1 MDASAESV
9 ARVATGGT
17 EALSS
22 EVTAALRELRRQVA
36 EVLNHGQRLLAL
48 NPKHHAL
55 RESVMHLQKAQ
66 LCLRGGDDEEEPW
79 VDGSVKVDWA
89 RLAKQLKRKRMQAN
103 LGQKE
108 LAELIDISEAM
119 VRAIESGQRRPSR
132 EVLLRLLA
140 SPPLG
145 LRLEDITADPTG
157 DSIIPTSWL
166 APHYDPAQLITSMVE
181 QLNSSGGALEQ
192 TTAYLDYQSAK
203 DFLDI
208 CESPSYAKA
217 FSNTIPLEHLA
228 QRIVSSA
235 GAGGLDVIALGCGDA
250 KRESKLVES
259 LIQHGRRHGI
269 TDVRLFLLDIS
280 HLLLTVGHN
289 NARDILGKSVTS
301 IVALHGNFH
310 DLPKYPLYSERDV
323 RTRTRVFTM
332 LGCTLANLDN
342 EVRFFRDTMA
352 SAAPG
357 DFFVLD
363 FTNAYAP
370 ADSPELIRE
379 QDPNLRAGIH
389 AGSRTLLAGPLYR
402 YVKGVT
408 DVELSLEINTD
419 GLIRGCYEVAY
430 VAHVST
436 QGSPQKRRFAVF
448 RNRRYECEPL
458 IECLS
463 RCGWQTLERVPYG
476 ASDRCDIT
484 LALLRK
490 R

>member
-17 EALSS
+17 EAPSS

-181 QLNSSGGALEQ
+181 QLNSSGGSLEQ

-208 CESPSYAKA
+208 ASSQSYLDS
-217 FSNTIPLEHLA
+217 FSKLEMLDRVA
-228 QRIVSSA
+228 QRIAAES
-235 GAGGLDVIALGCGDA
+235 GGGGLDVIALGCGDA
-250 KRESKLVES
+250 KRESKLVEYLVS
-259 LIQHGRRHGI
+259 RCKERGGVDI
-269 TDVRLFLLDIS
+269 RLFLLDIS

-289 NARDILGKSVTS
+289 NARDALGKSVKS

-310 DLPKYPLYSERDV
+310 DLPKYPLYSEKDV

-342 EVRFFRDTMA
+342 EVRFFRDTMS
-352 SAAPG
+352 SAVQG
-357 DFFVLD
+357 DFFLTD
-363 FTNAYAP
+363 FTNTYAS
-370 ADSPELIRE
+370 AESPEQIRAADPHYLSGIRE
-379 QDPNLRAGIH
+379 ATK
-389 AGSRTLLAGPLYR
+389 SWLAGPLYR
-402 YVKGVT
+402 YHKGI
-408 DVELSLEINTD
+408 SEIEVSMDLNTD
-419 GLIRGCYEVAY
+419 CTVRGSYELTY
-430 VAHVST
+430 VANVT
-436 QGSPQKRRFAVF
+436 VAGTPTKRRFAIF
-448 RNRRYECEPL
+448 RVKRYDAEKLE
-458 IECLS
+458 ECLS
-463 RCGWQTLERVPYG
+463 RCGWQPMERLPYG
-476 ASDRCDIT
+476 ASDRSRIT
-484 LALLRK
+484 LSLLKK

>member
-181 QLNSSGGALEQ
+181 QLNSSGGSLEQ

-203 DFLDI
+203 DFLDLAG
-208 CESPSYAKA
+208 SQSYLDA
-217 FSNTIPLEHLA
+217 FGNLDVLDRVA
-228 QRIVSSA
+228 QRIAAES
-235 GAGGLDVIALGCGDA
+235 GGGGLDVIVLGCGDA
-250 KRESKLVES
+250 KREAKLVEFLANRS
-259 LIQHGRRHGI
+259 KAQAVSDI
-269 TDVRLFLLDIS
+269 RLFLLDIS
-280 HLLLTVGHN
+280 HSLLTVGHN
-289 NARDILGKSVTS
+289 NACEILGKSVKS
-301 IVALHGNFH
+301 IIALHGNFH
-310 DLPKYPLYSERDV
+310 DLPKYPLYSEKDL

-342 EVRFFRDTMA
+342 EVRFFRDTMS
-352 SAAPG
+352 SAAKG
-357 DFFVLD
+357 DFFVCD
-363 FTNAYAP
+363 FTNVYAS
-370 ADSPELIRE
+370 ADQPEQIRL
-379 QDPNLRAGIH
+379 QDPNFRAGIH
-389 AGSRTLLAGPLYR
+389 PGSRNWLSGPLYR
-402 YVKGVT
+402 YVKGFT
-408 DVELSLEINTD
+408 EVELTMELNTD
-419 GLIRGCYEVAY
+419 CNVRGSYELAYIAHLTVAG
-430 VAHVST
+430 A
-436 QGSPQKRRFAVF
+436 PARRRFAVF
-448 RNRRYECEPL
+448 RVRRYDAEKLE
-458 IECLS
+458 ECLS
-463 RCGWQTLERVPYG
+463 RCGWQPMERLPYG
-476 ASDRCDIT
+476 ANARSEIT
-484 LALLRK
+484 LSLLKK